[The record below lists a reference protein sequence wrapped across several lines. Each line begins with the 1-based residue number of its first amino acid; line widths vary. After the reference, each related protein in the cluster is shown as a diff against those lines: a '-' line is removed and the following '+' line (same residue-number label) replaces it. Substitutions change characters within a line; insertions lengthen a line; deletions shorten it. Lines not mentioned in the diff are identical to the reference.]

1 MMSLSRL
8 TTRKM
13 KTLLS
18 LALLLASSLTLVAQE
33 RTRRPT
39 GLAPFHVE
47 EKTIAQIHAA
57 LRSRQVTCRGL
68 VEAYL
73 ARIKAY
79 DQKGP
84 SLNAVVLL
92 NPEVL
97 QTADEL
103 DARMKSGAVMRPLEC
118 IPVVVKDNYETKAL
132 RTTAGSQSLAK
143 FIPTRDAFVVQKIR
157 EAGAIILF
165 KSNMAEFAF
174 TPLETVSSIQPGYTF
189 NPYSLNHTT
198 AGSSGGT
205 AAAVAANFG
214 AVGLGT
220 DTGNSIRGPSSHQ
233 SLVGIRSTMGLVSR
247 SGVVPLN
254 FLADIAGPMTRTVED
269 AAVVLQVIAGP
280 DRADPITLTSEGHI
294 PTSYLP
300 FLKEDA
306 LKGVRLGVLHAAY
319 DRPTADPE
327 VIAVF
332 KNALRELKAAGAEI
346 VDPADVAG
354 LPERPQNPLPCRG
367 FKYDLEHYL
376 AEAGAPVKTL
386 DEILKGG
393 MFHPTIRQRLE
404 RAQTNDS
411 AGDDSPG
418 CQANREYRKKF
429 GEAVLATMTTLKLA
443 AFVYPTWSN
452 PPAIIGDV
460 RQNLAGDNSQV
471 YSPTTGFPA
480 ITVPMG
486 FTRGGTLPAGLT
498 IFGRPWDEGH
508 LFAFAYAYEQATH
521 HRKPPPTTPP
531 LK

>member
-1 MMSLSRL
+1 MKPFLSIVL
-8 TTRKM
+8 I
-13 KTLLS
+13 LA
-18 LALLLASSLTLVAQE
+18 ALLATTASSPPA
-33 RTRRPT
+33 RA
-39 GLAPFHVE
+39 LAAPPFRVE
-47 EKTIAQIHAA
+47 EKTIAQIHTA
-57 LRSRQVTCRGL
+57 LRTKQITCRGV

-73 ARIKAY
+73 ARIDAY
-79 DQKGP
+79 DKQGP

-92 NPEVL
+92 NPDAL
-97 QTADEL
+97 KTADEL
-103 DARMKSGAVMRPLEC
+103 DARMKTGAAMRPLEC
-118 IPVVVKDNYETKAL
+118 IPVIVKDNYETKGL
-132 RTTAGSQSLAK
+132 RTTAGSQSLAN

-157 EAGAIILF
+157 EAGAILLL

-174 TPLETVSSIQPGYTF
+174 TPLETVGSTLPGYTF
-189 NPYSLNHTT
+189 NPYALNHTT

-205 AAAVAANFG
+205 AAGVAASFG

-247 SGVVPLN
+247 MGVVPLN

-269 AAVVLQVIAGP
+269 AAVVLAVIAGP
-280 DRADPITLTSEGHI
+280 DASDRVTLSSAGHI
-294 PTSYLP
+294 PLSYTA
-300 FLKEDA
+300 FLKQDA

-319 DRPTADPE
+319 ERPTADAE
-327 VIAVF
+327 VMAVF
-332 KNALRELKAAGAEI
+332 KAALAELKAAGAEI
-346 VDPADVAG
+346 VDPAAVDGLAQVQRPKDAG
-354 LPERPQNPLPCRG
+354 PCRG

-386 DEILKGG
+386 DEIIKGG
-393 MFHPTIRQRLE
+393 NFHPTIRRRLE
-404 RAQTNDS
+404 SAQTTDD

-418 CQANREYRKKF
+418 CQASRDYRKGF
-429 GEAVLATMTTLKLA
+429 GDAVLATMATLKLD

-460 RQNLAGDNSQV
+460 RSNLAGDNSQV
-471 YSPTTGFPA
+471 YAPTTGFPA

-498 IFGRPWDEGH
+498 IFGRPWDEGR